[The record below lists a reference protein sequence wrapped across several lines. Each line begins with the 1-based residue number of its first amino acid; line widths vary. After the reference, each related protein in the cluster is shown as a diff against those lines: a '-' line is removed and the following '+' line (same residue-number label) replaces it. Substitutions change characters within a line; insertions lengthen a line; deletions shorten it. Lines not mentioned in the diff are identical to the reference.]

1 MYACSSDQVHPYPY
15 PYLTRSTLTFF
26 CHIPYIRTYVVCVMH
41 VHMHVC
47 VCMCV
52 SVVCVCV
59 CVCGVCTV
67 RTCQSSTLYIRT
79 YIHKLVCYAHNIC
92 IHMHT
97 HTHTHTHT
105 HICVSNTTSLLLCQE
120 DTHGTTY
127 ILSSTP
133 SKSSVKIRKEQ
144 SRLGLILC
152 NHIIQVLSDFFFVKV
167 QDPTPSKYATMA
179 AAIVKRPPSL
189 TL

>member
-1 MYACSSDQVHPYPY
+1 MCI
-15 PYLTRSTLTFF
+15 
-26 CHIPYIRTYVVCVMH
+26 CMC
-41 VHMHVC
+41 VC
-47 VCMCV
+47 VCV
-52 SVVCVCV
+52 WRVCVCV

-67 RTCQSSTLYIRT
+67 RTCQSSTLYIRM

-92 IHMHT
+92 IHA

-105 HICVSNTTSLLLCQE
+105 HICVSNTTSLLLCQ

-144 SRLGLILC
+144 SRLGLISC

-179 AAIVKRPPSL
+179 AAIVKRHPSL